1 MVSQPETKGRAM
13 IINIDTDYIVSLYNC
28 DFDTAATV
36 LAILNDNEDN
46 LLDKVDDA
54 IIHIVGDNSCWDIR
68 VKVNDA

>member
-1 MVSQPETKGRAM
+1 M

-54 IIHIVGDNSCWDIR
+54 IIHIVGDNARMKLEIVENR
-68 VKVNDA
+68 DA